1 MLQKALKVVPQPL
14 AADAV
19 ADAPPVLEQG
29 PEPTAEY
36 TCGNCGAALMRVDQ
50 SKVHAL
56 MVHCIECDAY
66 NLTED

>member
-1 MLQKALKVVPQPL
+1 MLQKALKVVAQPL

-19 ADAPPVLEQG
+19 SDAPPVLEQ
-29 PEPTAEY
+29 PEPTVEY

-56 MVHCIECDAY
+56 MIHCTECDAY